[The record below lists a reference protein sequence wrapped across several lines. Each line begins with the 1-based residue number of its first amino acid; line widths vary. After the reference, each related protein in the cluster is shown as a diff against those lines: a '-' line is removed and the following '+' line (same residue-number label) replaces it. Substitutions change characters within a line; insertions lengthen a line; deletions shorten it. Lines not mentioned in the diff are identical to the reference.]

1 MMRKLNNDEMALIK
15 GGEAITLTMVLAV
28 MSAALLAVIC
38 YRLFMSST
46 GSTTLPGGYRFEWK

>member
-1 MMRKLNNDEMALIK
+1 MRKLNNDEMALIK